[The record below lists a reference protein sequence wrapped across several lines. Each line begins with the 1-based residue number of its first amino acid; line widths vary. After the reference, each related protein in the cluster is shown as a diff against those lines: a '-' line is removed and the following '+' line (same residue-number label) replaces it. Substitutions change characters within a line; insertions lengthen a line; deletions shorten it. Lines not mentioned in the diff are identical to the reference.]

1 MAWEVLTME
10 HYNVLVLMEKD
21 KNTGFFT
28 QTVDSYTIE
37 DGIELIEN
45 AYLLYEEGEYYI
57 YLTLT
62 TRDVEDW
69 EYYGIYDLYDEG
81 IYEGMGVEILDGSGD
96 YNPKWIIKLLYSEE
110 RSKTE
115 DLLNNIV
122 KLHKKELE
130 RIMPLLE
137 AAKEKY
143 MQEAEKEEEVDVE

>member
-1 MAWEVLTME
+1 ME

-37 DGIELIEN
+37 DGIELIEK